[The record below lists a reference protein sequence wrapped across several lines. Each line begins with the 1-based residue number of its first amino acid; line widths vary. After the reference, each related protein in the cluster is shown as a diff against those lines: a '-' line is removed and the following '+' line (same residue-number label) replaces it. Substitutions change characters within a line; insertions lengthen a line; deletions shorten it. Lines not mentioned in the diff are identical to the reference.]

1 MLQTII
7 FSTIGGLGLFM
18 YGMHAMSDSLQK
30 IAGDRLRQAVNALT
44 ANRLIA
50 VAVGI
55 FVTCTIQ
62 SSSVTTVMVVGFVKA
77 GLMELQQAIGVIC
90 GANIGT
96 TITGWIIAIKITKY
110 ALPMLG
116 VGVGFALFA
125 KKESWRFFGQ
135 LTMGVGFIF
144 FGLNTMKTG
153 FSVLKGDPAFIAW
166 FSKFG
171 AENYGA
177 IIMSVAVGAILTMVI
192 QSSSATL
199 GITIALAISGVLSF
213 EGAAALILGEN
224 IGTTIT
230 AFLSSIGGTT
240 ASKRAAYA
248 HIVFNVLGVTFIIL
262 IFKQYVSFVQYLVFD
277 LLGWANVPANTLNQ
291 AGEAPQ
297 MAQYIAMSHSMF
309 NIMNTIVWLPF
320 LGILAK
326 IVTILVPDKEE
337 EVKTE
342 LRYIDPEFLSI
353 PSLALEK
360 ARIEILTLGEEVS
373 TMLQLIN
380 DILSQKGNVKESVKQ
395 ILLHEE
401 HIDNVQKEI
410 TVYLV
415 KLSSEDLN
423 RGQTRENQSMIRA
436 VDELES
442 IGDYCERIVSISKR
456 ISYDNI
462 IFSEEATSDLVKI
475 IGKIIKF
482 YELSNTGYINKDRSF
497 LPEANVKKQNIR
509 EFAEFVRK
517 KNMERLNSGSC
528 NSIAGLRYINMISE
542 FEHMTSHIINL
553 AEAYVGEK

>member
-7 FSTIGGLGLFM
+7 FNTIGGLGLFM

-30 IAGDRLRQAVNALT
+30 LAGDRLRQAINALT
-44 ANRLIA
+44 TNRLIA

-77 GLMELQQAIGVIC
+77 GLMQLQQAIGVIC

-116 VGVGFALFA
+116 IGIGFTLFS
-125 KKESWRFFGQ
+125 KRESWKFFGQ
-135 LTMGVGFIF
+135 LTMGLGLIF
-144 FGLNTMKTG
+144 FGLTVMKTG
-153 FSVLKGDPAFIAW
+153 FSVLKAEPAFIAW

-171 AENYGA
+171 AASYGA
-177 IIMSVAVGAILTMVI
+177 IIMSVAVGAVLTMIV

-230 AFLSSIGGTT
+230 AFLASIGGTT

-248 HIVFNVLGVTFIIL
+248 HIVFNVLGVALLIL
-262 IFKQYVSFVQYLVFD
+262 IFKPYVSFVHYMVFD
-277 LLGWANVPANTLNQ
+277 LLGWADVPANALNP

-297 MAQYIAMSHSMF
+297 IAQYIAMSHSMF
-309 NIMNTIVWLPF
+309 NILNTLVWLPF

-326 IVTILVPDKEE
+326 IVIVLVPDKEE
-337 EVKTE
+337 EVVTE
-342 LRYIDPEFLSI
+342 LKFIDPEFLSI

-360 ARIEILTLGEEVS
+360 ARIEVLSLGEEIS
-373 TMLQLIN
+373 TMLQLTN
-380 DILSQKGNVKESVKQ
+380 DILAQKGNVKENAKQ
-395 ILLHEE
+395 VFVLEE
-401 HIDNVQKEI
+401 HIDNIQKEI
-410 TVYLV
+410 TVYLI
-415 KLSSEDLN
+415 KLSSKDLN
-423 RGQTRENQSMIRA
+423 RDQSRENQSMIRA

-442 IGDYCERIVSISKR
+442 IGDYCEKIVTISKR
-456 ISYDNI
+456 ISHDDI
-462 IFSEEATSDLVKI
+462 SFSEDATIELNKLMSKVM
-475 IGKIIKF
+475 KF
-482 YELSNTGYINKDRSF
+482 YDLSNTGYLNKDRSF
-497 LPEANVKKQNIR
+497 LPEANIKKQNIR

-517 KNMERLNSGSC
+517 KNMDRLNEGTC
-528 NSIAGLRYINMISE
+528 NSIAGLLYINMISE
-542 FEHMTSHIINL
+542 FEHITSHIINL

>member
-1 MLQTII
+1 
-7 FSTIGGLGLFM
+7 M

-30 IAGDRLRQAVNALT
+30 LAGDRLRQAINALT
-44 ANRLIA
+44 TNRLIA

-77 GLMELQQAIGVIC
+77 GLMQLQQAIGVIC

-96 TITGWIIAIKITKY
+96 TVTGWIIAIKITKY

-116 VGVGFALFA
+116 IGIGFTLFS
-125 KKESWRFFGQ
+125 KKESWKFFGQ
-135 LTMGVGFIF
+135 LTMGLGLIF
-144 FGLNTMKTG
+144 FGLTTMKTG
-153 FSVLKGDPAFIAW
+153 FSVLKAEPAFIAW

-171 AENYGA
+171 AASYGA
-177 IIMSVAVGAILTMVI
+177 IIMSVAVGAVLTMIV

-230 AFLSSIGGTT
+230 AFLASIGGTT

-248 HIVFNVLGVTFIIL
+248 HIVFNVLGVALLIL
-262 IFKQYVSFVQYLVFD
+262 IFKPYVSFVHYMVFD
-277 LLGWANVPANTLNQ
+277 LLGWADVPANALNQ

-297 MAQYIAMSHSMF
+297 IAQYIAMSHSMF
-309 NIMNTIVWLPF
+309 NIINTLVWLPF

-326 IVTILVPDKEE
+326 IVIVLVPDEEE
-337 EVKTE
+337 EVVTE
-342 LRYIDPEFLSI
+342 LKFIDPEFLSI

-360 ARIEILTLGEEVS
+360 ARIEILSLGEEVS
-373 TMLQLIN
+373 TMLQTTY
-380 DILSQKGNVKESVKQ
+380 DILAQKGNVKESVKQ
-395 ILLHEE
+395 VFVLEE
-401 HIDNVQKEI
+401 HIDNIQKEI
-410 TVYLV
+410 TVYLI
-415 KLSSEDLN
+415 KLSSKDLN
-423 RGQTRENQSMIRA
+423 RDQSKENQSMIRA

-442 IGDYCERIVSISKR
+442 IGDYCEKIVTISKR
-456 ISYDNI
+456 ISHDDI
-462 IFSEEATSDLVKI
+462 SFSEDAAIELNKLMSKVM
-475 IGKIIKF
+475 KF
-482 YELSNTGYINKDRSF
+482 YDLSNTGYLKKDRSF
-497 LPEANVKKQNIR
+497 LPEANIKKQNIR

-517 KNMERLNSGSC
+517 KNMERLNAGTC
-528 NSIAGLRYINMISE
+528 NSFAGLLYINMISE
-542 FEHMTSHIINL
+542 FEHITSHIINL

>member
-1 MLQTII
+1 MLQAII
-7 FSTIGGLGLFM
+7 FNTIGGLGLFM

-30 IAGDRLRQAVNALT
+30 LAGDRLRQAINALT
-44 ANRLIA
+44 TNRLVA

-116 VGVGFALFA
+116 IGIGFALFS
-125 KKESWRFFGQ
+125 KKESWKFFGQ
-135 LTMGVGFIF
+135 LTMGLGFIF
-144 FGLNTMKTG
+144 FGLVTMKTG
-153 FSVLKGDPAFIAW
+153 FSVLKAEPAFIAW

-171 AENYGA
+171 AASYGA
-177 IIMSVAVGAILTMVI
+177 IIMSVAVGAILTTII

-213 EGAAALILGEN
+213 EGAAALLLGEN
-224 IGTTIT
+224 IGTTVT
-230 AFLSSIGGTT
+230 AFLASIGGTT

-248 HIVFNVLGVTFIIL
+248 HIVFNVLGVTLIIL
-262 IFKQYVSFVQYLVFD
+262 IFKPYVSFVHYMVFD
-277 LLGWANVPANTLNQ
+277 VLGWAHVPANTLNQ

-297 MAQYIAMSHSMF
+297 IAQYIAMSHSMF
-309 NIMNTIVWLPF
+309 NILNTIIWLPF

-326 IVTILVPDKEE
+326 IVIVLVPDKEE

-342 LRYIDPEFLSI
+342 LKFIDPEFLSI

-360 ARIEILTLGEEVS
+360 ARIEILTLGEKVS
-373 TMLQLIN
+373 TMLQLTH
-380 DILSQKGNVKESVKQ
+380 DILSQKGSIKESVKQ
-395 ILLHEE
+395 VFVLEE
-401 HIDNVQKEI
+401 HIDNIQKEI

-415 KLSSEDLN
+415 KLSSKDLN
-423 RGQTRENQSMIRA
+423 QDQRKENQSMIRA

-442 IGDYCERIVSISKR
+442 IGDYCERVVSISKR
-456 ISYDNI
+456 VSYNNIS
-462 IFSEEATSDLVKI
+462 FSEEAIFDLNKI
-475 IGKIIKF
+475 IGKVIKF
-482 YELSNTGYINKDRSF
+482 YDLSNTGYINKNQSF

-517 KNMERLNSGSC
+517 KNMERLKTGTC
-528 NSIAGLRYINMISE
+528 DSIAGLIYINMISE